1 VELGK
6 VVGTVVSTVKDVK
19 IEGRK
24 LLIVNLVSGDGKLTQ
39 NHVVA
44 IDTVGAGIGELVICV
59 RGSSARMA
67 KGMETVPTDTS
78 IIGIVDTLE
87 YQGKVIFQKF
97 SKEIDS

>member
-19 IEGRK
+19 IEGCK
-24 LLIVNLVSGDGKLTQ
+24 LLIVNLVTGDGKPTN

-44 IDTVGAGIGELVICV
+44 IDTVGAGTGELVICV

-87 YQGKVIFQKF
+87 YQGEVIFQKF
-97 SKEIDS
+97 TKDIG

>member
-1 VELGK
+1 MELGK

-24 LLIVNLVSGDGKLTQ
+24 LLIVNLISGDGKPSS

-44 IDTVGAGIGELVICV
+44 IDTVGAGIGEVVICV
-59 RGSSARMA
+59 RGSSARMV

-78 IIGIVDTLE
+78 IVGIVDTLE
-87 YQGKVIFQKF
+87 YKGKVIYQKF
-97 SKEIDS
+97 EKDIKT